1 MNKHELKEVLDRHKQ
16 WLESYDE
23 LGERANLGEVDLS
36 DANLTDV
43 NLLGADLLYANL
55 SNADLEYANFKS
67 ANLRCA
73 NLTDANLS
81 NADLE
86 YADLA
91 HTDLTRADLRVANL
105 RDADLRYANLRDAD
119 LRGAD
124 LKGADLTN
132 SNLECA
138 DLTNADL
145 RYADLRGADLR
156 RVDLVGA
163 DLSGADLRSTN
174 LTDADLVDAD
184 LTGIKVSTRTAGYY
198 SVCPEEGSFIGFK
211 KCRNDTIVKL
221 LIPEDAER
229 SSGTSRKCRADRAI
243 VLEIIN
249 KYGRATEA
257 AESIY
262 DNDFIYKLGETVE
275 VEDFDEDRWDEC
287 STGIHFF
294 ITRREAKDY
303 RY

>member
-1 MNKHELKEVLDRHKQ
+1 MNKHELKEILDRHKQ
-16 WLESYDE
+16 WLESGSK
-23 LGERANLGEVDLS
+23 LGQRANLREVDLS
-36 DANLTDV
+36 DADLSGANLSSADLV
-43 NLLGADLLYANL
+43 GADL
-55 SNADLEYANFKS
+55 
-67 ANLRCA
+67 
-73 NLTDANLS
+73 TG
-81 NADLE
+81 
-86 YADLA
+86 ADLA
-91 HTDLTRADLRVANL
+91 YTDLTRADLRVANL
-105 RDADLRYANLRDAD
+105 TGVDLGYADLRDAD

-145 RYADLRGADLR
+145 RGTDLRGADLR

-163 DLSGADLRSTN
+163 DLSGADLRSAN

-221 LIPEDAER
+221 LIPEDAKR
-229 SSGTSRKCRADRAI
+229 SSGTSRKCRADKAI

-249 KYGRATEA
+249 KYGKETET

-275 VEDFDEDRWDEC
+275 VEDFDGNRWEEC

-294 ITRREAKDY
+294 ITRREAEDY